1 MKRSRNAG
9 MDHGARA
16 GMLSKRDF
24 LRLTVAGLG
33 AAVAGLHTSRLLAK
47 NLSAMEPSTATKPG
61 GLGKYSKESPYYLVT
76 PKGVRCQI
84 CPNQCVLQEGLE
96 SICRT
101 KTVHG
106 NKLYTVA
113 YGNPCSVHV
122 DPIEKKPVFHFL
134 PASRSFSIAT
144 AGCNL
149 SCMNCQNWEISQK
162 SPKETQNYEL
172 FPAEV
177 VAEAAKNGCKTIAF
191 TYSEPTAFYEY
202 MYDTAKLARAGGIR
216 TLLISNGYINAK
228 PLRDLAKYIDAANIN
243 LKSFR
248 EEIYATLNGG
258 SLQPVLNTLKILKE
272 EGVWLEITNLIVPT
286 WTDKMDMIAEMCEWL
301 VKNGFAET
309 PLHFSRFFPLYKL
322 TSLPYTPEA
331 TLEKAYHIA
340 EKAGIKYIYIGNI
353 PDTPHENTLC
363 PSCKKVVLERR
374 GFYIAANNIND
385 GKCKFCGTR
394 IAGVWS

>member
-1 MKRSRNAG
+1 MSGQMNPKKKPNKIT
-9 MDHGARA
+9 
-16 GMLSKRDF
+16 KRDF
-24 LRLTVAGLG
+24 LRMSLAGLG
-33 AAVAGLHTSRLLAK
+33 TAVAGLQPTQLIGKNISFMETSSPGLA
-47 NLSAMEPSTATKPG
+47 G
-61 GLGKYSKESPYYLVT
+61 GLGKYSKESPYYIVT

-84 CPNQCVLQEGLE
+84 CPNQCTLREGLE

-101 KTVHG
+101 RTVKN
-106 NKLYTVA
+106 NKLYTIA
-113 YGNPCSVHV
+113 YGNPCSMHI
-122 DPIEKKPVFHFL
+122 DPIEKKPLFHFL
-134 PASRSFSIAT
+134 PAAKSFSIAT
-144 AGCNL
+144 AGCTL

-162 SPKETQNYEL
+162 SPKETQNFEL
-172 FPAEV
+172 FPPDV
-177 VAEAAKNGCKTIAF
+177 VEEAAKNGCKTIAF

-202 MYDTAKLARAGGIR
+202 MFDTAKLARARGIKN
-216 TLLISNGYINAK
+216 LLISNGYINAK

-243 LKSFR
+243 LKSFK

-258 SLQPVLNTLKILKE
+258 SLQPILNTLKILKE

-286 WTDKMDMIAEMCEWL
+286 WTDKMDMITEMCEWL
-301 VKNGFAET
+301 VKSGFADT

-340 EKAGIKYIYIGNI
+340 EKAGIKYIYIGNV
-353 PDTPHENTLC
+353 PGTPHESTFC

-374 GFYIAANNIND
+374 GFYIAANNLKSGN
-385 GKCKFCGTR
+385 CKFCGTK